1 MAKEALRRS
10 GSVCIVSVPGYRKA
24 ARFGAWLLSAI
35 LLVCFWQWYTRK
47 FEVSPA
53 IFPSPLEVWK
63 SLWANLADGTFLK
76 DLVVTLR
83 EVMIGFLGGSFVG
96 FFLALVIS
104 EFRPVRTI
112 VYPYVIGLQSVPKTA
127 LAPMF
132 LIWFGF
138 GIESKVALVVSTV
151 FFPVLINTLSGIER
165 TDPDQLEMLRAYCG
179 RRWRVFMRV
188 KLPSALPA
196 LFAGLELAI
205 VLAIIAAVVSEFLGA
220 VGGLGYRILTYNTDL
235 DMAGE
240 FAALAVLSLTGF
252 VLHGIVRLVGQRLVF
267 WGHHPDGDPDF
278 LHEAPNRFARAAFS
292 KESRIKFANAKK
304 LDRKSGARGA

>member
-1 MAKEALRRS
+1 VL
-10 GSVCIVSVPGYRKA
+10 
-24 ARFGAWLLSAI
+24 
-35 LLVCFWQWYTRK
+35 
-47 FEVSPA
+47 
-53 IFPSPLEVWK
+53 
-63 SLWANLADGTFLK
+63 
-76 DLVVTLR
+76 
-83 EVMIGFLGGSFVG
+83 IGFLGGSFVG

-138 GIESKVALVVSTV
+138 GMESKVALVVSTV

-165 TDPDQLEMLRAYCG
+165 TDPDQLDMLRAYCG
-179 RRWRVFMRV
+179 RRWRVFLRV

-220 VGGLGYRILTYNTDL
+220 VGGLGYRILTYNTNL

-240 FAALAVLSLTGF
+240 FAALAVLSVTGF
-252 VLHGIVRLVGQRLVF
+252 VLHAIIRVVGQRLVF
-267 WGHHPDGDPDF
+267 WGRQPD
-278 LHEAPNRFARAAFS
+278 
-292 KESRIKFANAKK
+292 
-304 LDRKSGARGA
+304 GARGS

>member
-1 MAKEALRRS
+1 MSTSAAAPERS
-10 GSVCIVSVPGYRKA
+10 RSRPDYGKLK
-24 ARFGAWLLSAI
+24 RFAAWLLSAI
-35 LLVCFWQWYTRK
+35 LVVSFWQWYTIR
-47 FEVSPA
+47 FDVSPA
-53 IFPSPLEVWK
+53 LFPSPIAVWK
-63 SLWANLADGTFLK
+63 SLWINLADGTFLN
-76 DLVVTLR
+76 DLAVTMR
-83 EVMIGFLGGSFVG
+83 EVIIGFLGGSLVG

-138 GIESKVALVVSTV
+138 GMESKVALVVSTV

-165 TDPDQLEMLRAYCG
+165 TDPDQLDMLRAYCG
-179 RRWRVFMRV
+179 RRSRVFLRV

-220 VGGLGYRILTYNTDL
+220 VGGLGYRILTYNTNL

-240 FAALAVLSLTGF
+240 FAALAVLSVTGF
-252 VLHGIVRLVGQRLVF
+252 VLHAIIRVVGQRLVF
-267 WGHHPDGDPDF
+267 WGRQAG
-278 LHEAPNRFARAAFS
+278 
-292 KESRIKFANAKK
+292 
-304 LDRKSGARGA
+304 GAHGS

>member
-1 MAKEALRRS
+1 VGAPAPSVERRRFFRWLAARRHRLN
-10 GSVCIVSVPGYRKA
+10 YRKV
-24 ARFGAWLLSAI
+24 ARFGVWLVSAVVLI
-35 LLVCFWQWYTRK
+35 SFWQWYITK
-47 FEVSPA
+47 FDVSPA
-53 IFPSPLEVWK
+53 LFPSPVEVLK
-63 SLWANLADGTFLK
+63 SLSVNLADGTFIR
-76 DLVVTLR
+76 DLGVTMS
-83 EVMIGFLGGSFVG
+83 EVMTGFFLGSLVG
-96 FFLALVIS
+96 FFLALAIS

-138 GIESKVALVVSTV
+138 GMESKVVLVVSTV

-179 RRWRVFMRV
+179 RRWRVFLRV
-188 KLPSALPA
+188 KLPSTLPA

-240 FAALAVLSLTGF
+240 FAALAVLSVTGF
-252 VLHGIVRLVGQRLVF
+252 VLHAIVRFVGQRLVF
-267 WGHHPDGDPDF
+267 WGRQADGA
-278 LHEAPNRFARAAFS
+278 H
-292 KESRIKFANAKK
+292 
-304 LDRKSGARGA
+304 GA

>member
-1 MAKEALRRS
+1 MGRLAVERRRLSLWLAAL
-10 GSVCIVSVPGYRKA
+10 GGGPEYKKA
-24 ARFGAWLLSAI
+24 ARLGAWLLSAI
-35 LLVCFWQWYTRK
+35 LLVSFWQWYTTK
-47 FEVSPA
+47 FDVSPA
-53 IFPSPLEVWK
+53 LFPSPVQVWK
-63 SLWANLADGTFLK
+63 SLWVNLADGTFLR
-76 DLVVTLR
+76 DLAVTMR
-83 EVMIGFLGGSFVG
+83 EVTTGFFLGSLVG

-112 VYPYVIGLQSVPKTA
+112 LYPYVIGLQAVPKTA

-138 GIESKVALVVSTV
+138 GVESKVALVVSTV

-179 RRWRVFMRV
+179 RRWRVFLRV

-205 VLAIIAAVVSEFLGA
+205 VLAVIAAVVSEFLGA
-220 VGGLGYRILTYNTDL
+220 VGGLGYRILTYNTNL

-240 FAALAVLSLTGF
+240 FAALAVLSVTGF
-252 VLHGIVRLVGQRLVF
+252 VLHAIIRLVGQRLVF
-267 WGHHPDGDPDF
+267 WGRHPD
-278 LHEAPNRFARAAFS
+278 
-292 KESRIKFANAKK
+292 
-304 LDRKSGARGA
+304 GARGA

>member
-1 MAKEALRRS
+1 MSAPAPALQ
-10 GSVCIVSVPGYRKA
+10 RKP
-24 ARFGAWLLSAI
+24 ARFAAWLLSAI
-35 LLVCFWQWYTRK
+35 LLVCFWQWYTTK
-47 FEVSPA
+47 FDVSPA

-63 SLWANLADGTFLK
+63 SLWANLADGTFPK

-83 EVMIGFLGGSFVG
+83 EVMIGFFGGSLVG

-112 VYPYVIGLQSVPKTA
+112 LYPYVIGLQSVPKTA

-179 RRWRVFMRV
+179 RRWRVFLRV

-196 LFAGLELAI
+196 LFAGLELGI

-220 VGGLGYRILTYNTDL
+220 VGGLGYRILTFNTNL

-252 VLHGIVRLVGQRLVF
+252 VLHAMVRLVGKRLVF
-267 WGHHPDGDPDF
+267 WGHHPDG
-278 LHEAPNRFARAAFS
+278 
-292 KESRIKFANAKK
+292 
-304 LDRKSGARGA
+304 ARGA

>member
-1 MAKEALRRS
+1 VGAPAPSVERRRFFRWLAARRHRLN
-10 GSVCIVSVPGYRKA
+10 YRKV
-24 ARFGAWLLSAI
+24 ARFGVWLVSAVVLI
-35 LLVCFWQWYTRK
+35 SFWQWYITK
-47 FEVSPA
+47 FDVSPA
-53 IFPSPLEVWK
+53 LFPSPVEVLK
-63 SLWANLADGTFLK
+63 SLSVNLADGTFIR
-76 DLVVTLR
+76 DLGVTMS
-83 EVMIGFLGGSFVG
+83 EVMTGFFLGSLVG
-96 FFLALVIS
+96 FFLALAIS

-138 GIESKVALVVSTV
+138 GMESKVVLVVSTV

-179 RRWRVFMRV
+179 RRWRVFLRV
-188 KLPSALPA
+188 KLPSTLPA

-240 FAALAVLSLTGF
+240 FAALAVLSVTGF
-252 VLHGIVRLVGQRLVF
+252 VLHAIVRFVGQRLVF
-267 WGHHPDGDPDF
+267 WGRQPDGA
-278 LHEAPNRFARAAFS
+278 H
-292 KESRIKFANAKK
+292 
-304 LDRKSGARGA
+304 GA

>member
-1 MAKEALRRS
+1 MGAPGPVVERRRLFLWLAT
-10 GSVCIVSVPGYRKA
+10 GRHRQNYRKV
-24 ARFGAWLLSAI
+24 ARFGVWLVSAI
-35 LLVCFWQWYTRK
+35 FVISFWQWYTTK
-47 FEVSPA
+47 FDVSPA
-53 IFPSPLEVWK
+53 LFPSPLEVLK
-63 SLWANLADGTFLK
+63 SLSVNLADGTFIR
-76 DLVVTLR
+76 DLGVTMR
-83 EVMIGFLGGSFVG
+83 EVMTGFFVGSGVG

-138 GIESKVALVVSTV
+138 GMESKVVLVVSTV

-165 TDPDQLEMLRAYCG
+165 TDPDQLDMLRAYCG
-179 RRWRVFMRV
+179 RRWRVFLRV

-240 FAALAVLSLTGF
+240 FAALAVLSVTGF
-252 VLHGIVRLVGQRLVF
+252 VLHAIVRFVGQRLVF
-267 WGHHPDGDPDF
+267 WGRQPDGA
-278 LHEAPNRFARAAFS
+278 H
-292 KESRIKFANAKK
+292 
-304 LDRKSGARGA
+304 GA

>member
-1 MAKEALRRS
+1 MDSPGPEAARRRTHLS
-10 GSVCIVSVPGYRKA
+10 LGARRGVFDYRKA
-24 ARFGAWLLSAI
+24 GRFGAWLVSAI
-35 LLVCFWQWYTRK
+35 LVVFFWQWYTAR
-47 FEVSPA
+47 FDVSPA
-53 IFPSPLEVWK
+53 VFPGPIQVWQ
-63 SLWANLADGTFLK
+63 SLWINLKDGTFLN
-76 DLVVTLR
+76 DLVVTMR
-83 EVMIGFLGGSFVG
+83 EVLVGFAGGSLVG

-165 TDPDQLEMLRAYCG
+165 TDPDQLDMLRAYCG
-179 RRWRVFMRV
+179 RRWRIFLRV
-188 KLPSALPA
+188 KLPTALPA

-205 VLAIIAAVVSEFLGA
+205 VLAMIAAVVSEFLGA
-220 VGGLGYRILTYNTDL
+220 VGGLGYRILTYNTNL

-240 FAALAVLSLTGF
+240 FAALAVLSVTGF
-252 VLHGIVRLVGQRLVF
+252 VLHAIVRMVGQRVVF
-267 WGHHPDGDPDF
+267 WGRQPD
-278 LHEAPNRFARAAFS
+278 
-292 KESRIKFANAKK
+292 
-304 LDRKSGARGA
+304 GARGA

>member
-1 MAKEALRRS
+1 MAEKTLLRRGSILTVGAQAPAVGRRRFFLWLAALRQR
-10 GSVCIVSVPGYRKA
+10 PNYRKA
-24 ARFGAWLLSAI
+24 ARFAIWLVSAI
-35 LLVCFWQWYTRK
+35 VVVSFWQWYITK
-47 FEVSPA
+47 FDVSPA
-53 IFPSPLEVWK
+53 LFPGPVEVFR
-63 SLWANLADGTFLK
+63 SLSVNLADGTFIR
-76 DLVVTLR
+76 DLGVTMS
-83 EVMIGFLGGSFVG
+83 EVMTGFFLGSLVG

-138 GIESKVALVVSTV
+138 GMESKVVLVVSTV

-179 RRWRVFMRV
+179 RPWRVFLRV
-188 KLPSALPA
+188 KLPSTLPA

-240 FAALAVLSLTGF
+240 FAALAVLSVTGF
-252 VLHGIVRLVGQRLVF
+252 VLHGIVRFVGQRVVF
-267 WGHHPDGDPDF
+267 WGRQADGT
-278 LHEAPNRFARAAFS
+278 H
-292 KESRIKFANAKK
+292 
-304 LDRKSGARGA
+304 GA

>member
-1 MAKEALRRS
+1 MEMQGPDAARRQTLPGSGARRS
-10 GSVCIVSVPGYRKA
+10 AVDYRMA
-24 ARFGAWLLSAI
+24 GRFVAWLVSAI
-35 LLVCFWQWYTRK
+35 LVVLFWQWYTQK
-47 FEVSPA
+47 FDVSPA
-53 IFPSPLEVWK
+53 IFPTPLQVWQ
-63 SLWANLADGTFLK
+63 SLWINLKDGTFVG
-76 DLVVTLR
+76 DLAVTMR
-83 EVMIGFLGGSFVG
+83 EVLLGFVVGSVVG
-96 FFLALVIS
+96 FSLALVIS

-165 TDPDQLEMLRAYCG
+165 TDPDQLDLLRAYCG
-179 RRWRVFMRV
+179 KRWRIFLRV
-188 KLPSALPA
+188 KLPTALPA

-205 VLAIIAAVVSEFLGA
+205 VLAIIAAVVAEFLGA
-220 VGGLGYRILTYNTDL
+220 VGGLGYRILTYNTNL

-252 VLHGIVRLVGQRLVF
+252 LLHALVRMVGQRVVF
-267 WGHHPDGDPDF
+267 WGRQQDGA
-278 LHEAPNRFARAAFS
+278 H
-292 KESRIKFANAKK
+292 
-304 LDRKSGARGA
+304 GA

>member
-1 MAKEALRRS
+1 MSAPTPAAERKQFRGWMRAHRS
-10 GSVCIVSVPGYRKA
+10 ASGFRKA
-24 ARFGAWLLSAI
+24 ARFAAWLLSAM
-35 LLVCFWQWYTRK
+35 LVVGFWQWYTTK
-47 FEVSPA
+47 FDVSPA

-63 SLWANLADGTFLK
+63 SLWANLADGTFIH
-76 DLVVTLR
+76 DLAVTLR
-83 EVMIGFLGGSFVG
+83 EVMIGFFGGSIVG
-96 FFLALVIS
+96 FFLALFIS

-179 RRWRVFMRV
+179 RRWRVFLRV

-205 VLAIIAAVVSEFLGA
+205 VLAIVAAIVSEFLGA
-220 VGGLGYRILTYNTDL
+220 VGGLGYRILTYNTNL

-240 FAALAVLSLTGF
+240 FAALAVLSMTGF
-252 VLHGIVRLVGQRLVF
+252 VLHAMVRLVGQRLVF
-267 WGHHPDGDPDF
+267 WGHAPD
-278 LHEAPNRFARAAFS
+278 
-292 KESRIKFANAKK
+292 
-304 LDRKSGARGA
+304 GARGA

>member
-1 MAKEALRRS
+1 MNEPTPDAPRRRMLSGIGARS
-10 GSVCIVSVPGYRKA
+10 GRPDYRKA
-24 ARFGAWLLSAI
+24 ARFGTWLVSAI
-35 LLVCFWQWYTRK
+35 LVVIFWRWYTEK
-47 FEVSPA
+47 FDVSPA
-53 IFPSPLEVWK
+53 VFPGPLQVWQ
-63 SLWANLADGTFLK
+63 SLWINLKDGTFLN
-76 DLVVTLR
+76 DLAVTMR
-83 EVMIGFLGGSFVG
+83 EVLVGFSVGSLVG

-165 TDPDQLEMLRAYCG
+165 TDPDQLDMLRAYCG
-179 RRWRVFMRV
+179 RRWRIFLRV
-188 KLPSALPA
+188 KLPTALPP

-220 VGGLGYRILTYNTDL
+220 VGGLGYRILTYNTNL

-240 FAALAVLSLTGF
+240 FAALTVLSVTGF
-252 VLHGIVRLVGQRLVF
+252 VLHAIVRLVGQRLVF
-267 WGHHPDGDPDF
+267 WGRHPDGA
-278 LHEAPNRFARAAFS
+278 H
-292 KESRIKFANAKK
+292 
-304 LDRKSGARGA
+304 GA

>member
-1 MAKEALRRS
+1 MAEETLLQRGSILTVGEPAPAFERRRFFRWLATRRDRAN
-10 GSVCIVSVPGYRKA
+10 YRKA
-24 ARFGAWLLSAI
+24 ARFGLWLVSAI
-35 LLVCFWQWYTRK
+35 VVISFWQWYITK
-47 FEVSPA
+47 FDVSPA
-53 IFPSPLEVWK
+53 LFPSPVEVSK
-63 SLWANLADGTFLK
+63 SLSVNLADGTFIR
-76 DLVVTLR
+76 DLGVTMR
-83 EVMIGFLGGSFVG
+83 EVMTGFFLGSFVG

-138 GIESKVALVVSTV
+138 GMESKVVLVVSTV

-179 RRWRVFMRV
+179 RRWRIFLRV
-188 KLPSALPA
+188 KLPSTLPA
-196 LFAGLELAI
+196 LFAGLELGI

-240 FAALAVLSLTGF
+240 FAALAVLSVTGF
-252 VLHGIVRLVGQRLVF
+252 VLHAIVRFVGQRLVF
-267 WGHHPDGDPDF
+267 WGRQPDGA
-278 LHEAPNRFARAAFS
+278 H
-292 KESRIKFANAKK
+292 
-304 LDRKSGARGA
+304 GA

>member
-1 MAKEALRRS
+1 
-10 GSVCIVSVPGYRKA
+10 
-24 ARFGAWLLSAI
+24 
-35 LLVCFWQWYTRK
+35 
-47 FEVSPA
+47 
-53 IFPSPLEVWK
+53 
-63 SLWANLADGTFLK
+63 
-76 DLVVTLR
+76 
-83 EVMIGFLGGSFVG
+83 VMIGFFGGSFVG
-96 FFLALVIS
+96 FFLALIIS

-138 GIESKVALVVSTV
+138 GVESKVALVVSTV

-179 RRWRVFMRV
+179 RRWRVFLRV

-205 VLAIIAAVVSEFLGA
+205 VLAIVAAIVSEFLGA
-220 VGGLGYRILTYNTDL
+220 VGGLGYRILTYNTNL

-240 FAALAVLSLTGF
+240 FAALAVLSVTGF
-252 VLHGIVRLVGQRLVF
+252 VLHAIVRITGQRLVF
-267 WGHHPDGDPDF
+267 WGHHPDG
-278 LHEAPNRFARAAFS
+278 
-292 KESRIKFANAKK
+292 
-304 LDRKSGARGA
+304 ARGA

>member
-1 MAKEALRRS
+1 MEAPAPAVEREAPLASPGVRRA
-10 GSVCIVSVPGYRKA
+10 RLDRTRFT
-24 ARFGAWLLSAI
+24 RFGAWLLSAI
-35 LLVCFWQWYTRK
+35 FVVGFWQWYTK
-47 FEVSPA
+47 HFDVSPA
-53 IFPSPLEVWK
+53 LFPGPLAVWQ
-63 SLWANLADGTFLK
+63 SLWANLADGTFFN
-76 DLVVTLR
+76 DLGVTMR
-83 EVMIGFLGGSFVG
+83 EVMIGFFGGSIVG
-96 FFLALVIS
+96 FFLALIIS

-151 FFPVLINTLSGIER
+151 FFPVLINTLWGIER
-165 TDPDQLEMLRAYCG
+165 TDPDQLDMLRAYCG
-179 RRWRVFMRV
+179 RRWRIFLRV

-220 VGGLGYRILTYNTDL
+220 VGGLGYRILTYNTNL

-240 FAALAVLSLTGF
+240 FAALTVLSVTGF
-252 VLHGIVRLVGQRLVF
+252 VLHAIVRALGQRLVF
-267 WGHHPDGDPDF
+267 WGRHRD
-278 LHEAPNRFARAAFS
+278 
-292 KESRIKFANAKK
+292 
-304 LDRKSGARGA
+304 GARGA

>member
-1 MAKEALRRS
+1 MAKETLRRR
-10 GSVCIVSVPGYRKA
+10 GSVLTMESRGPEETRKRTFPGLGAHRGRRGYEKA
-24 ARFGAWLLSAI
+24 ARFGAWLVSAI
-35 LLVCFWQWYTRK
+35 LVVFFWQWYTER

-53 IFPSPLEVWK
+53 VFPGPLQVWQ
-63 SLWANLADGTFLK
+63 SLWINLKDGTFIN
-76 DLVVTLR
+76 DLAVTMR
-83 EVMIGFLGGSFVG
+83 EVLIGFLGGSLVG

-165 TDPDQLEMLRAYCG
+165 SDPDQIEMLRAYCG
-179 RRWRVFMRV
+179 RRWRIFLRV
-188 KLPSALPA
+188 KLPTALPP

-205 VLAIIAAVVSEFLGA
+205 VLAMIAAVVSEFLGA
-220 VGGLGYRILTYNTDL
+220 VGGLGYRILTYNTNL

-240 FAALAVLSLTGF
+240 FAALTVLSVTGF
-252 VLHGIVRLVGQRLVF
+252 ALHAIVRAVGQRVVF
-267 WGHHPDGDPDF
+267 WGRNPDGA
-278 LHEAPNRFARAAFS
+278 H
-292 KESRIKFANAKK
+292 
-304 LDRKSGARGA
+304 GA

>member
-1 MAKEALRRS
+1 MEAPGPEVARRRTVSGLGARRS
-10 GSVCIVSVPGYRKA
+10 GPDYRKA

-35 LLVCFWQWYTRK
+35 LVVFFWQWYTER
-47 FEVSPA
+47 FDVSPA
-53 IFPSPLEVWK
+53 VFPAPLQVWQ
-63 SLWANLADGTFLK
+63 SLWINLKDGTFLG
-76 DLVVTLR
+76 DLAVTMR
-83 EVMIGFLGGSFVG
+83 EVLVGFFGGSLVG

-165 TDPDQLEMLRAYCG
+165 TDPDQLDMLRAYCG
-179 RRWRVFMRV
+179 KRWRIFLRV
-188 KLPSALPA
+188 KLPTALPA

-205 VLAIIAAVVSEFLGA
+205 VLAMIAAVVAEFLGA
-220 VGGLGYRILTYNTDL
+220 VGGLGYRILTYNTNL

-240 FAALAVLSLTGF
+240 FAALTVLSVTGF
-252 VLHGIVRLVGQRLVF
+252 VLHAIVRMVGQRLVF
-267 WGHHPDGDPDF
+267 WGRHPDGA
-278 LHEAPNRFARAAFS
+278 H
-292 KESRIKFANAKK
+292 
-304 LDRKSGARGA
+304 GA

>member
-1 MAKEALRRS
+1 MTAPAREVERRRLRVWSAVRS
-10 GSVCIVSVPGYRKA
+10 GGHEYRKA
-24 ARFGAWLLSAI
+24 ARLGAWLLSAI
-35 LLVCFWQWYTRK
+35 LLVSFWQWYTTR
-47 FEVSPA
+47 FDVSPA
-53 IFPSPLEVWK
+53 LFPSPLQVWR
-63 SLWANLADGTFLK
+63 SLWINLADGTFLR
-76 DLVVTLR
+76 DLAVTMR
-83 EVMIGFLGGSFVG
+83 EVAIGFFLGSLVG
-96 FFLALVIS
+96 FLLALVIS

-112 VYPYVIGLQSVPKTA
+112 LYPYVIGLQAVPKTA

-138 GIESKVALVVSTV
+138 GMESKVALVVSTV

-179 RRWRVFMRV
+179 RRWRVFLRV

-220 VGGLGYRILTYNTDL
+220 VGGLGYRILTYNTNL

-240 FAALAVLSLTGF
+240 FAALAVLSVTGF
-252 VLHGIVRLVGQRLVF
+252 VLHAIIRFVGQRLVF
-267 WGHHPDGDPDF
+267 WGRHPDG
-278 LHEAPNRFARAAFS
+278 AQ
-292 KESRIKFANAKK
+292 
-304 LDRKSGARGA
+304 GA